1 MYTSSK
7 VKPRRLT
14 RAVVLLASLLCLSV
28 AHAGDILIESGPGQD
43 TLIMV
48 GPGAAEQQNAPF
60 MRMESDPENDAIMS
74 LEPDPSLEGDIHPPE
89 IGPVIIAPEIRIRT
103 R

>member
-1 MYTSSK
+1 MSRK
-7 VKPRRLT
+7 VKTRGLT
-14 RAVVLLASLLCLSV
+14 RAVVLPAGLLLFLSA

-48 GPGAAEQQNAPF
+48 GPGVVERQTAPAI
-60 MRMESDPENDAIMS
+60 RMESDPENDAVMS
-74 LEPDPSLEGDIHPPE
+74 LEPDPSWENAGRPPE
-89 IGPVIIAPEIRIRT
+89 IGPVIIAPEIRVRA